1 MWWDPTEELD
11 CDGDGMTSLDVL
23 ASLHAC
29 LDRATSCLE
38 RARKYLIGGVALSE
52 WPRVAGTADFFAL
65 IERLSRRVE
74 TAGDELGTVMAEIDR
89 HAVKCVE
96 IEPTDEYDDDPDDEG
111 EAIARIATKHRPEY
125 AAGIERGWVEAHRP
139 MLEQR
144 LARMLKE
151 RTR

>member
-1 MWWDPTEELD
+1 
-11 CDGDGMTSLDVL
+11 VL
-23 ASLHAC
+23 ASLNAC
-29 LDRATSCLE
+29 LDQATLSIE

-65 IERLSRRVE
+65 VERLSRGVE
-74 TAGDELGTVMAEIDR
+74 TAGDQLRMVMDEINR

-96 IEPTDEYDDDPDDEG
+96 IKPTDEYDDAPDDEG
-111 EAIARIATKHRPEY
+111 MTIPRIATKHRPEY

-144 LARMLKE
+144 LARMLRE
-151 RTR
+151 RTLQR